1 MGVQS
6 IAWQGP
12 HTPGLGMLMLMLL
25 GHAAEMCGCTGGE
38 VQKGLQNGGQDKGG
52 VRGLYHQHLQEGEQE
67 PAGWAS

>member
-1 MGVQS
+1 
-6 IAWQGP
+6 
-12 HTPGLGMLMLMLL
+12 MLMLMLL